1 MTEIYSHP
9 VSGGSGAGAAGR
21 PPLVVGIDAGG
32 TRSRACLAEGGPGGR
47 VLGRGTGGPGN
58 ALSVGRGDL
67 TRHLAAAVGE
77 ALAEAASAP
86 RWRADGGELR
96 DRVGAAFGGFA
107 GAAPGAGPERGAEL
121 AVSCLRDALAAHGI
135 TGVPV
140 GIGGDTEVALAAA
153 PGAPADGL
161 VLIAGTGA
169 IAARLAGG
177 RSAAVSDGHGWLLG
191 DEGSGFW
198 LGNRAARAALEAL
211 DGRGPWTALV
221 PRVVAHFLGGPA
233 GAGDTAGGEGSPGGG
248 EGSAGGGEGSAGGGE
263 GSAGGGEGSAGGG
276 EELRRALAVGPA
288 SDPVA
293 RHLLGELVVTRA
305 YAQAPARLGA
315 LSPAVVEEAAGG
327 DAVARGLLD
336 TAAGLLAAT
345 VRSLAPR
352 PGEPLVVT
360 GGLLGPGGPLLARV
374 TERLADHGL
383 RVFPVADGSAGA
395 AALARGLL

>member
-9 VSGGSGAGAAGR
+9 VGGGSGAGAAGR

-47 VLGRGTGGPGN
+47 VLGRGSGGPGN
-58 ALSVGRGDL
+58 ALSVGRADL

-86 RWRADGGELR
+86 QWRADGGGPR
-96 DRVGAAFGGFA
+96 GRVGAAFGGFA

-121 AVSCLRDALAAHGI
+121 AASCLRDALAAHGI

-140 GIGGDTEVALAAA
+140 GVGGDTEVALAAA

-169 IAARLAGG
+169 VAARLAGG

-198 LGNRAARAALEAL
+198 LGNRAVRAALEAL

-233 GAGDTAGGEGSPGGG
+233 GAGDTGGR
-248 EGSAGGGEGSAGGGE
+248 EGSAGGGEGSA
-263 GSAGGGEGSAGGG
+263 SGG
-276 EELRRALAVGPA
+276 EELRRALAVGP
-288 SDPVA
+288 SGDPVA

-315 LSPAVVEEAAGG
+315 LSPAVVEAAADG

-345 VRSLAPR
+345 VRSLGPR

-374 TERLADHGL
+374 TERLADRGL
-383 RVFPVADGSAGA
+383 RVFPVADGAAGA

>member
-1 MTEIYSHP
+1 MTETYNHP
-9 VSGGSGAGAAGR
+9 AADGRGAGTAGTVR

-32 TRSRACLAEGGPGGR
+32 TRSRACLAVGVPGGP
-47 VLGRGTGGPGN
+47 VLGRGCGGPGN
-58 ALSVGRGDL
+58 ALSVGRADL

-77 ALAEAASAP
+77 ALAGALPADPEA
-86 RWRADGGELR
+86 RGRI
-96 DRVGAAFGGFA
+96 GAAFGGFA
-107 GAAPGAGPERGAEL
+107 GAAPGAGPERGEDL
-121 AVSCLRDALAAHGI
+121 AVSCLRDALAEHGV

-140 GIGGDTEVALAAA
+140 GVGGDADVALAAA
-153 PGAPADGL
+153 PGAPRDGL

-177 RSAAVSDGHGWLLG
+177 RRAAVSDGHGWLLG

-198 LGNRAARAALEAL
+198 LGNHGTRAALEAL

-221 PRVVAHFLGGPA
+221 PRVVAHFLGA
-233 GAGDTAGGEGSPGGG
+233 GAGTGAGAGVGADAAVGSGGEGVGT
-248 EGSAGGGEGSAGGGE
+248 EGPVGAEA
-263 GSAGGGEGSAGGG
+263 
-276 EELRRALAVGPA
+276 LRRALEVGPS

-315 LSPAVVEEAAGG
+315 LSPAVAEEAERG
-327 DAVARGLLD
+327 DQVARRLLD

-345 VRSLAPR
+345 VRSLGPR

-360 GGLLGPGGPLLARV
+360 GGLLAPGGPLLARV
-374 TERLADHGL
+374 TERLADRGL
-383 RVFPVADGSAGA
+383 RIFPVADGSTGA
-395 AALARGLL
+395 AALACDLLRGTPAGT

>member
-9 VSGGSGAGAAGR
+9 VGGGSGAGAAGR

-58 ALSVGRGDL
+58 ALSVGRADL

-96 DRVGAAFGGFA
+96 GRVGAAFGGFA

-221 PRVVAHFLGGPA
+221 PRVVAHFLGGPG
-233 GAGDTAGGEGSPGGG
+233 GAGDTAGGEGSRGGG
-248 EGSAGGGEGSAGGGE
+248 EGSA
-263 GSAGGGEGSAGGG
+263 GG

-345 VRSLAPR
+345 VRSLGPR

-374 TERLADHGL
+374 AERLADRGL